1 MNNSP
6 LEIERKYLIA
16 YPSLTWLEVQPGVRK
31 VEIEQTYL
39 LSDSDSSRR
48 VRLWREAGETHYFRT
63 VKRAISDITRVEEE
77 DEICLKEY
85 SALLLEADP
94 TRSPVTKTRW
104 CLPCEGHTLEIDCYP
119 FWTRQ
124 AVLECELERED
135 EAFSI
140 PQELRVL
147 REVTGDRRYLN
158 STLAGLSE
166 EERAALEIADSESGV
181 C

>member
-6 LEIERKYLIA
+6 LEIERKFLIA
-16 YPSLTWLEVQPGVRK
+16 YPSLPWLEAQPGVRK

-39 LSDSDSSRR
+39 VSDADSSRR
-48 VRLWREAGETHYFRT
+48 VRLWREAGELRCFRT
-63 VKRAISDITRVEEE
+63 VKRSISDTTRIEKE
-77 DEICLKEY
+77 DEISPDEY
-85 SALLLEADP
+85 DALLLEADP
-94 TRSPVTKTRW
+94 ARVPVTKTRW
-104 CLPCEGHTLEIDCYP
+104 CLPHEGHVLEIDCYP

-124 AVLECELERED
+124 AVLECELKRED

-166 EERAALEIADSESGV
+166 EERAALEIGGSESET